1 MKHLS
6 DSYTINLNYMFKRI
20 TRLFV
25 AAALLTVCS
34 KSFAQ
39 TEKDSVYVFI
49 QDMPDAG
56 IYLPPP
62 PSMTSPTYADDFA
75 QWQWG
80 KSVRPTARGQQANDD
95 SQWGIDGMIR
105 VHSGTLGFEIS
116 KENTPAIYRLLYN
129 VLWTE
134 NESTHNAK
142 RKYMRTRPFAQYN
155 EHTWGRF
162 DNERELRFNG
172 SYPSGHTS
180 LGWSTALVLSE
191 MVPELQDTLLRSGY
205 LYGESRVIVGA
216 HYQSDVDAGFLCGT
230 TAVAVMHAS
239 PYFRKDLEAAR
250 KEYCKIKGIKSVSKE
265 EGFPDGTKIFDG
277 PITEDSHRFYGDIIK
292 YYETLPERETERGE
306 QAKADADDSMEALLK
321 TFSTPAFLISE
332 AQTPAVAALLAY
344 TRENLIKTA
353 GLLGS
358 TTFRARPYV
367 KLNPRRNKTLI
378 SDDED
383 TYKEVTSYPSTHAE
397 IGWGLALLLVEI
409 GPREAA
415 NDILAR
421 GFEYG
426 RSRIIA
432 GYNYPS
438 DVQTGRLWGS
448 AILAYLHND
457 PTFCKLYEAAEN
469 ELNPSAKGKK
479 KKK

>member
-1 MKHLS
+1 M
-6 DSYTINLNYMFKRI
+6 MQFKRI
-20 TRLFV
+20 CVTLSVALFAGV
-25 AAALLTVCS
+25 T
-34 KSFAQ
+34 FAQ
-39 TEKDSVYVFI
+39 TEKDSVYVFLK
-49 QDMPDAG
+49 DMPDAG

-62 PSMTSPTYADDFA
+62 PDMLSPQYADDFA

-80 KSVRPTARGQQANDD
+80 KSVRPTQRGQQANDD
-95 SQWGIDGMIR
+95 SQWGINGMIR
-105 VHSGTLGFEIS
+105 IHQGTLGFEIT
-116 KENTPAIYRLLYN
+116 KEKTPAIYKLLYN

-142 RKYMRTRPFAQYN
+142 SKYMRTRPFAQYN

-172 SYPSGHTS
+172 SYPSGHTA

-191 MVPELQDTLLRSGY
+191 MVPELQDTLLRTGY
-205 LYGESRVIVGA
+205 QYGESRVIVGA
-216 HYQSDVDAGFLCGT
+216 HYQSDVDAGYLCGS

-239 PYFRKDLEAAR
+239 EFFQKDLEAAR
-250 KEYCKIKGIKSVSKE
+250 KEYCKIKGIKNVSQTQ
-265 EGFPDGTKIFDG
+265 GFADGTKVFDG
-277 PITEDSHRFYGDIIK
+277 PVTEDSHRFYGDVIK

-306 QAKADADDSMEALLK
+306 QARIDADNSVEAMMK
-321 TFSTPAFLISE
+321 TFSTPAFEISRE
-332 AQTPAVAALLAY
+332 SNPAIAALMDY
-344 TRENLIKTA
+344 TRDNLIKTA
-353 GLLGS
+353 GELGS
-358 TTFRARPYV
+358 TTFRERPYV

-378 SDDED
+378 SEFED
-383 TYKEVTSYPSTHAE
+383 SLKTTTSYPSTHSE

-415 NDILAR
+415 NDILNR

-426 RSRIIA
+426 RSRVIA

-438 DVQTGRLWGS
+438 DVQTARLWAS
-448 AILAYLHND
+448 ATLAHLHTV
-457 PTFCKLYEAAEN
+457 PEFQKLLQAAKD
-469 ELNPSAKGKK
+469 ELNPPAKGKK

>member
-6 DSYTINLNYMFKRI
+6 
-20 TRLFV
+20 RLFT
-25 AAALLTVCS
+25 AGAFLLFTGYVI
-34 KSFAQ
+34 AQ
-39 TEKDSVYVFI
+39 TDKDTVYVFLEN
-49 QDMPDAG
+49 MPDAG

-62 PSMTSPTYADDFA
+62 PDMNSTQYADDFA

-80 KSVRPTARGQQANDD
+80 KTVRPTQRGQQANDD

-105 VHSGTLGFEIS
+105 IHQGTLGFEIS
-116 KENTPAIYRLLYN
+116 KEKTPAIYKLLYN

-134 NESTHNAK
+134 NLSTHNAK

-172 SYPSGHTS
+172 SYPSGHTA

-191 MVPELQDTLLRSGY
+191 MVPELQDTLLRTGFQ
-205 LYGESRVIVGA
+205 YGESRVIVGA
-216 HYQSDVDAGFLCGT
+216 HYQSDVDAGYLCGS
-230 TAVAVMHAS
+230 TAVAVIHAS
-239 PYFRKDLEAAR
+239 EYFQKDLEAAR

-265 EGFPDGTKIFDG
+265 EGFPDGTKVFDG
-277 PITEDSHRFYGDIIK
+277 PVTEESHRFYGDVIK

-306 QAKADADDSMEALLK
+306 QAKIDADNSIEAMLK
-321 TFSTPAFLISE
+321 NFSTPAGRELSSE
-332 AQTPAVAALLAY
+332 ATPAIAALLSY
-344 TRENLIKTA
+344 TRDNLVKTA
-353 GLLGS
+353 AELGS
-358 TTFRARPYV
+358 TTFRERPYV
-367 KLNPRRNKTLI
+367 RLNPRRNKTLI

-383 TYKEVTSYPSTHAE
+383 AKKESTSYPSTSSE
-397 IGWGLALLLVEI
+397 IGWGLALMLVEI
-409 GPREAA
+409 MPRETA
-415 NDILAR
+415 NDILNR

-426 RSRIIA
+426 RSRVIA

-438 DVQTGRLWGS
+438 DVQTARLWAS
-448 AILAYLHND
+448 ATLAHLHTM
-457 PTFCKLYEAAEN
+457 PEFQTLLQAAKD
-469 ELNPSAKGKK
+469 ELNPPVKGKK

>member
-1 MKHLS
+1 MMRK
-6 DSYTINLNYMFKRI
+6 I

-25 AAALLTVCS
+25 AAAIL
-34 KSFAQ
+34 SFTGRSYAQ
-39 TEKDSVYVFI
+39 TEKDTVYVFLN
-49 QDMPDAG
+49 DMPDAG

-62 PSMTSPTYADDFA
+62 PEMTSTTYADDFA

-80 KSVRPTARGQQANDD
+80 KTVRPTDRGQQANDD
-95 SQWGIDGMIR
+95 SQWGIKGMVR
-105 VHSGTLGFEIS
+105 VNSDILGFEIS
-116 KENTPAIYRLLYN
+116 KEKTPAIYKLLYN

-134 NESTHNAK
+134 NLSTHNAK

-180 LGWSTALVLSE
+180 LGWSTALVLAE

-205 LYGESRVIVGA
+205 QYGESRIIVGA
-216 HYQSDVDAGFLCGT
+216 HYQSDVDAGYLCGT

-239 PYFRKDLEAAR
+239 QYFQKDLEAAR
-250 KEYCKIKGIKSVSKE
+250 KEYCKIKGIKNVSQT

-277 PITEDSHRFYGDIIK
+277 PVTEESHRFYGDIIK

-306 QAKADADDSMEALLK
+306 QAKADADNSVDAMMK
-321 TFSTPAFLISE
+321 TFSTPAFEISRE
-332 AQTPAVAALLAY
+332 SNPAIAALMDY
-344 TRENLIKTA
+344 TRDNLIKTA
-353 GLLGS
+353 GELGS
-358 TTFRARPYV
+358 TSFRERPYV
-367 KLNPRRNKTLI
+367 RLNPRRNKTLI
-378 SDDED
+378 SDDEEA
-383 TYKEVTSYPSTHAE
+383 YKEVTSYPSTHSE

-415 NDILAR
+415 NDILGR

-426 RSRIIA
+426 RSRVIA
-432 GYNYPS
+432 GYNYPT
-438 DVQTGRLWGS
+438 DVQTGRLWAS
-448 AILAYLHND
+448 ATLAHLHTV
-457 PTFCKLYEAAEN
+457 PEFQKLLQAAKD
-469 ELNPSAKGKK
+469 ELNPPAKGKK
-479 KKK
+479 KK

>member
-1 MKHLS
+1 MIRKL
-6 DSYTINLNYMFKRI
+6 
-20 TRLFV
+20 TRLF
-25 AAALLTVCS
+25 AAVTLLFIGGKT
-34 KSFAQ
+34 FAQ
-39 TEKDSVYVFI
+39 TEKDTVYVFL

-62 PSMTSPTYADDFA
+62 PDMLSPQYADDFA

-80 KSVRPTARGQQANDD
+80 KSVRPTDRGQQANDD
-95 SQWGIDGMIR
+95 SQWGIKGMIR
-105 VHSGTLGFEIS
+105 VHQETLGFEIT
-116 KENTPAIYRLLYN
+116 KEKTPAIYKLLYN

-134 NESTHNAK
+134 NLSTHNAK

-172 SYPSGHTS
+172 SYPSGHTA
-180 LGWSTALVLSE
+180 LGWATALVLSE
-191 MVPELQDTLLRSGY
+191 MVPELQDTLLRTGFQ
-205 LYGESRVIVGA
+205 YGESRVIVGA
-216 HYQSDVDAGFLCGT
+216 HYQSDVDAGYLCGS

-239 PYFRKDLEAAR
+239 EYFQKDLAAAR
-250 KEYCKIKGIKSVSKE
+250 KEYCKIKGIKNVSQT
-265 EGFPDGTKIFDG
+265 EGFPDGSKVFDG
-277 PITEDSHRFYGDIIK
+277 PVTEDSHRFYGDIIK

-306 QAKADADDSMEALLK
+306 QAKADADNSVEAIMK
-321 TFSTPAFLISE
+321 AFSTPAFEISRE
-332 AQTPAVAALLAY
+332 SNPAIAALMDY
-344 TRENLIKTA
+344 TRDNLIKTA
-353 GLLGS
+353 GELGG
-358 TTFRARPYV
+358 TTFRERPYV

-378 SDDED
+378 SENED
-383 TYKEVTSYPSTHAE
+383 SLKTTTSYPSTHSE

-415 NDILAR
+415 NDILNR

-426 RSRIIA
+426 RSRVIA

-438 DVQTGRLWGS
+438 DVQTARLWAS
-448 AILAYLHND
+448 ATLAHLHTM
-457 PTFCKLYEAAEN
+457 PEFQKLLQAAKD
-469 ELNPSAKGKK
+469 ELNPPAKGKK

>member
-1 MKHLS
+1 MKSTKILCV
-6 DSYTINLNYMFKRI
+6 TL
-20 TRLFV
+20 V
-25 AAALLTVCS
+25 AALFTGVGY
-34 KSFAQ
+34 AQ
-39 TEKDSVYVFI
+39 TEKDTVYVFLK
-49 QDMPDAG
+49 DMPDAG

-62 PSMTSPTYADDFA
+62 PDMTSTTYADDFA

-80 KSVRPTARGQQANDD
+80 KTIRPTERGQQANDD
-95 SQWGIDGMIR
+95 SQWGINGMIR
-105 VHSGTLGFEIS
+105 IHQGTLGFEIS
-116 KENTPAIYRLLYN
+116 KEKTPAIYKLLYN

-180 LGWSTALVLSE
+180 LGWSTALVLAE
-191 MVPELQDTLLRSGY
+191 MVPELQDTLLRTGFQ
-205 LYGESRVIVGA
+205 YGESRVIVGA

-239 PYFRKDLEAAR
+239 EFFQKDLEAAR
-250 KEYCKIKGIKSVSKE
+250 KEYCKIKGIKNVSQT
-265 EGFPDGTKIFDG
+265 EGFPDGTKVFDG
-277 PITEDSHRFYGDIIK
+277 PVTEESHRYYGDVIK
-292 YYETLPERETERGE
+292 YYETIPERETERGE
-306 QAKADADDSMEALLK
+306 QAKADADNSVDAMMK
-321 TFSTPAFLISE
+321 TFSTPAFEISR
-332 AQTPAVAALLAY
+332 QSNPAIAALMDY

-353 GLLGS
+353 GELGS
-358 TTFRARPYV
+358 STFRERPYV

-378 SDDED
+378 SEDED
-383 TYKEVTSYPSTHAE
+383 TLKETTSYPSTHSE

-426 RSRIIA
+426 RSRVIA
-432 GYNYPS
+432 GFNYPT
-438 DVQTGRLWGS
+438 DVQDARLWAS
-448 AILAYLHND
+448 ATLAHLHTVPEFQN
-457 PTFCKLYEAAEN
+457 LLQAAKD
-469 ELNPSAKGKK
+469 ELNPQPAKGKK

>member
-1 MKHLS
+1 MKIYKRLCA
-6 DSYTINLNYMFKRI
+6 TFAVAMFAGI
-20 TRLFV
+20 
-25 AAALLTVCS
+25 
-34 KSFAQ
+34 SFAQ
-39 TEKDSVYVFI
+39 TEKDTVYVFLEN
-49 QDMPDAG
+49 MPDAG

-62 PSMTSPTYADDFA
+62 PDMTSTTYADDFA

-80 KSVRPTARGQQANDD
+80 KTVRPTDRGQQANDD
-95 SQWGIDGMIR
+95 SQWGIGGMTR

-116 KENTPAIYRLLYN
+116 KEKTPAIYKLLYN

-134 NESTHNAK
+134 HLSTQNAK

-180 LGWSTALVLSE
+180 LGWSTALVLAE

-205 LYGESRVIVGA
+205 QYGESRVIVGA

-239 PYFRKDLEAAR
+239 EYFQKDLEAAR
-250 KEYCKIKGIKSVSKE
+250 KEYCKIKGIKNVSQT

-277 PITEDSHRFYGDIIK
+277 PVTEDSHRFYGDIIK

-306 QAKADADDSMEALLK
+306 QAKADADNSVDAMMR
-321 TFSTPAFLISE
+321 TFSTPAFEISRE
-332 AQTPAVAALLAY
+332 ANPAIAALLDY
-344 TRENLIKTA
+344 TRDNLIKTA
-353 GLLGS
+353 GELGS
-358 TTFRARPYV
+358 TSFRERPYV
-367 KLNPRRNKTLI
+367 RLNPRRNKTLI

-383 TYKEVTSYPSTHAE
+383 TYKEVTSYPSTHSE

-415 NDILAR
+415 NDILGR

-426 RSRIIA
+426 RSRVIA
-432 GYNYPS
+432 GYSYPS
-438 DVQTGRLWGS
+438 DVQTGRLWAS
-448 AILAYLHND
+448 ATLAYLHND
-457 PTFCKLYEAAEN
+457 AQFKKLLQDAKD
-469 ELNPSAKGKK
+469 ELNPPAKGKK
-479 KKK
+479 KSKK

>member
-1 MKHLS
+1 MIRKL
-6 DSYTINLNYMFKRI
+6 
-20 TRLFV
+20 TRLFA
-25 AAALLTVCS
+25 AAALLFIGS

-39 TEKDSVYVFI
+39 TEKDTVYVFL

-62 PSMTSPTYADDFA
+62 PDMLSPQYADDFA

-80 KSVRPTARGQQANDD
+80 KTVRPTQRGQQANDD
-95 SQWGIDGMIR
+95 SQWGINGMIR
-105 VHSGTLGFEIS
+105 IHQGTLGFEIT
-116 KENTPAIYRLLYN
+116 KEKTPAIYKLLYN

-134 NESTHNAK
+134 NLSTHNAK

-172 SYPSGHTS
+172 SYPSGHTA
-180 LGWSTALVLSE
+180 LGWATALVLSE
-191 MVPELQDTLLRSGY
+191 MVPELQDTLLRTGFQ
-205 LYGESRVIVGA
+205 YGESRVIVGA
-216 HYQSDVDAGFLCGT
+216 HYQSDVDAGYLCGS

-239 PYFRKDLEAAR
+239 EFFRKDLEAAR
-250 KEYCKIKGIKSVSKE
+250 KEYCKIKGIKNVSQTE
-265 EGFPDGTKIFDG
+265 EFPDGTKVFDG
-277 PITEDSHRFYGDIIK
+277 PVTEDSHRFYGDIIK

-306 QAKADADDSMEALLK
+306 QAKADADNSVEAMMK
-321 TFSTPAFLISE
+321 TFSTPAFEISRE
-332 AQTPAVAALLAY
+332 SNPAIAALMDY
-344 TRENLIKTA
+344 TRDNLIRTA
-353 GLLGS
+353 GELGG
-358 TTFRARPYV
+358 TTFRERPYV

-378 SDDED
+378 SENED
-383 TYKEVTSYPSTHAE
+383 SLKTTTSYPSTHSE

-415 NDILAR
+415 NDILNR

-426 RSRIIA
+426 RSRVIA

-438 DVQTGRLWGS
+438 DVQTARLWAS
-448 AILAYLHND
+448 ATLAHLHTM
-457 PTFCKLYEAAEN
+457 PEFRQLLQAAKD
-469 ELNPSAKGKK
+469 ELNPPAKGKK

>member
-1 MKHLS
+1 MIRKL
-6 DSYTINLNYMFKRI
+6 
-20 TRLFV
+20 TRLF
-25 AAALLTVCS
+25 AAVTLLFIGGKT
-34 KSFAQ
+34 FAQ
-39 TEKDSVYVFI
+39 TEKDTVYVFL

-62 PSMTSPTYADDFA
+62 PDMLSPQYADDFA

-80 KSVRPTARGQQANDD
+80 KTVRPTDRGQQANDD
-95 SQWGIDGMIR
+95 SQWGIKGMIR
-105 VHSGTLGFEIS
+105 VHQETLGFEIT
-116 KENTPAIYRLLYN
+116 KEKTPAIYKLLYN

-134 NESTHNAK
+134 NLSTHNAK

-172 SYPSGHTS
+172 SYPSGHTA
-180 LGWSTALVLSE
+180 LGWATALVLSE
-191 MVPELQDTLLRSGY
+191 MVPELQDTLLRTGFQ
-205 LYGESRVIVGA
+205 YGESRVIVGA
-216 HYQSDVDAGFLCGT
+216 HYQSDVDAGYLCGS

-239 PYFRKDLEAAR
+239 EYFQKDLAAAR
-250 KEYCKIKGIKSVSKE
+250 KEYCKIKGIKNVSQT
-265 EGFPDGTKIFDG
+265 EGFPDGSKVFDG
-277 PITEDSHRFYGDIIK
+277 PVTEDSHRFYGDIIK

-306 QAKADADDSMEALLK
+306 QAKADADNSVEAIMK
-321 TFSTPAFLISE
+321 AFSTPAFEISRE
-332 AQTPAVAALLAY
+332 SNPAIAALMDY
-344 TRENLIKTA
+344 TRDNLIKTA
-353 GLLGS
+353 GELGG
-358 TTFRARPYV
+358 TTFRERPYV

-378 SDDED
+378 SENED
-383 TYKEVTSYPSTHAE
+383 SLKTTTSYPSTHSE

-415 NDILAR
+415 NDILNR

-426 RSRIIA
+426 RSRVIA

-438 DVQTGRLWGS
+438 DVQTARLWAS
-448 AILAYLHND
+448 ATLAHLHTM
-457 PTFCKLYEAAEN
+457 PEFQKLLQAAKD
-469 ELNPSAKGKK
+469 ELNPPAKGKK

>member
-1 MKHLS
+1 MIRKL
-6 DSYTINLNYMFKRI
+6 
-20 TRLFV
+20 TRLF
-25 AAALLTVCS
+25 AAVTLLFIGGKT
-34 KSFAQ
+34 FAQ
-39 TEKDSVYVFI
+39 TEKDTVYVFL

-62 PSMTSPTYADDFA
+62 PDMLSPQYADDFA

-80 KSVRPTARGQQANDD
+80 KTVRPTDRGQQANDD
-95 SQWGIDGMIR
+95 SQWGIKGMIR
-105 VHSGTLGFEIS
+105 VHQETLGFEIT
-116 KENTPAIYRLLYN
+116 KEKTPAIYKLLYN

-134 NESTHNAK
+134 NLSTHNAK

-172 SYPSGHTS
+172 SYPSGHTA
-180 LGWSTALVLSE
+180 LGWATALVLSE
-191 MVPELQDTLLRSGY
+191 MVPELQDTLLRTGFQ
-205 LYGESRVIVGA
+205 YGESRVIVGA
-216 HYQSDVDAGFLCGT
+216 HYQSDVDAGYLCGS

-239 PYFRKDLEAAR
+239 EYFQKDLAAAR
-250 KEYCKIKGIKSVSKE
+250 KEYCKIKGIKNVSQT
-265 EGFPDGTKIFDG
+265 EGFPDGSKVFDG
-277 PITEDSHRFYGDIIK
+277 PVTEDSHRFYGDIIK

-306 QAKADADDSMEALLK
+306 QAKADADNSVEAIMNA
-321 TFSTPAFLISE
+321 FSTPAFEISRE
-332 AQTPAVAALLAY
+332 SNPAIAALMDY
-344 TRENLIKTA
+344 TRDNLIKTA
-353 GLLGS
+353 GELGG
-358 TTFRARPYV
+358 TTFRERPYV

-378 SDDED
+378 SENED
-383 TYKEVTSYPSTHAE
+383 SLKTTTSYPSTHSE

-415 NDILAR
+415 NDILNR

-426 RSRIIA
+426 RSRVIA

-438 DVQTGRLWGS
+438 DVQTARLWAS
-448 AILAYLHND
+448 ATLAHLHTM
-457 PTFCKLYEAAEN
+457 PEFQKLLQAAKD
-469 ELNPSAKGKK
+469 ELNPPAKGKK

>member
-205 LYGESRVIVGA
+205 QYGESRVIVGA

-306 QAKADADDSMEALLK
+306 QAKADADNSVDAMMK
-321 TFSTPAFLISE
+321 TFSTPAFAISRE
-332 AQTPAVAALLAY
+332 SNPAIAALLDY

-353 GLLGS
+353 GELGS
-358 TTFRARPYV
+358 STFRERPYV
-367 KLNPRRNKTLI
+367 RLNPRRNKTLI
-378 SDDED
+378 PDDED
-383 TYKEVTSYPSTHAE
+383 TLKATTSYPSVHSE

-415 NDILAR
+415 NDILGR

-432 GYNYPS
+432 GYSYPS
-438 DVQTGRLWGS
+438 DVQTGRLWAS
-448 AILAYLHND
+448 ATLAHLHTMPEFQQLLQATKD
-457 PTFCKLYEAAEN
+457 
-469 ELNPSAKGKK
+469 ELNPPAKGKK
-479 KKK
+479 RK

>member
-1 MKHLS
+1 MISYKKICVTLS
-6 DSYTINLNYMFKRI
+6 VA
-20 TRLFV
+20 LF
-25 AAALLTVCS
+25 TGI
-34 KSFAQ
+34 SFAQ
-39 TEKDSVYVFI
+39 TEKDTVYVFLEN
-49 QDMPDAG
+49 MPDAG

-62 PSMTSPTYADDFA
+62 PDMLSPQYADDFA

-80 KSVRPTARGQQANDD
+80 KSVRPTDRGQQANDD
-95 SQWGIDGMIR
+95 SQWGINGMIR
-105 VHSGTLGFEIS
+105 IHQGTLGFEIT
-116 KENTPAIYRLLYN
+116 KEKTPAIYKLLYN

-134 NESTHNAK
+134 NQSTHNAK

-172 SYPSGHTS
+172 SYPSGHTA

-191 MVPELQDTLLRSGY
+191 MVPELQDTLLRTGY
-205 LYGESRVIVGA
+205 QYGESRVIVGA
-216 HYQSDVDAGFLCGT
+216 HYQSDVDAGYLCGS

-239 PYFRKDLEAAR
+239 EYFRKDLEAAR
-250 KEYCKIKGIKSVSKE
+250 KEYCKIKGIKNVSQT
-265 EGFPDGTKIFDG
+265 EGFPDGTKVLDG
-277 PITEDSHRFYGDIIK
+277 PVTEDSHRFYGDIIK

-306 QAKADADDSMEALLK
+306 QAKADADNSVEAMMK
-321 TFSTPAFLISE
+321 TFSTPAFEISRE
-332 AQTPAVAALLAY
+332 SNPAIAALMDY
-344 TRENLIKTA
+344 TRDNLIKTA
-353 GLLGS
+353 GELGGS
-358 TTFRARPYV
+358 TFRERPYV

-378 SDDED
+378 SEFED
-383 TYKEVTSYPSTHAE
+383 SLKATTSYPSIHSE

-415 NDILAR
+415 NDILNR

-426 RSRIIA
+426 RSRVIA

-438 DVQTGRLWGS
+438 DVQTARLWAS
-448 AILAYLHND
+448 ATLAHLHTM
-457 PTFCKLYEAAEN
+457 PEFQKLLQAAKD
-469 ELNPSAKGKK
+469 ELNPPAKGKK

>member
-1 MKHLS
+1 MIRKL
-6 DSYTINLNYMFKRI
+6 
-20 TRLFV
+20 TRLFA
-25 AAALLTVCS
+25 AAALLFIGG

-39 TEKDSVYVFI
+39 TEKDTVYVFLK
-49 QDMPDAG
+49 DMPDAG

-80 KSVRPTARGQQANDD
+80 KTVRPTARGQQANDE
-95 SQWGIDGMIR
+95 SHWGIDAMVEI
-105 VHSGTLGFEIS
+105 HSGTLGFQIS
-116 KENTPAIYRLLYN
+116 KDKTPAIYHLLYN

-134 NESTHNAK
+134 NQSTHNAK

-155 EHTWGRF
+155 EHTWGRY

-172 SYPSGHTS
+172 SYPSGHTA

-191 MVPELQDTLLRSGY
+191 MVPELQDTLLRSGFQ
-205 LYGESRVIVGA
+205 YGESRVIVGA
-216 HYQSDVDAGFLCGT
+216 HYQSDVDAGYLCGT

-239 PYFRKDLEAAR
+239 EFFQKDLEAAR

-265 EGFPDGTKIFDG
+265 EGFPDGTKIFNG
-277 PITEDSHRFYGDIIK
+277 PITEDSHRFYGDVIK
-292 YYETLPERETERGE
+292 YYETLEERETERGE
-306 QAKADADDSMEALLK
+306 QAKADADYSLEALLK
-321 TFSTPAFLISE
+321 TFSTPAFQISE
-332 AQTPAVAALLAY
+332 SQTPAVAALVAY

-353 GLLGS
+353 GELGS
-358 TTFRARPYV
+358 TTFRERPYV
-367 KLNPRRNKTLI
+367 RLNPRRNKTLI
-378 SDDED
+378 SEDED
-383 TYKEVTSYPSTHAE
+383 TLKATTSYPSTHAE

-415 NDILAR
+415 NDILTR

-432 GYNYPS
+432 GYSYPS

-448 AILAYLHND
+448 ATLAHLHTM
-457 PTFCKLYEAAEN
+457 PEFQTLLQAAKD
-469 ELNPSAKGKK
+469 ELNTPAKGKK

>member
-1 MKHLS
+1 MKVF
-6 DSYTINLNYMFKRI
+6 YKRLYA
-20 TRLFV
+20 TFAVALFTG
-25 AAALLTVCS
+25 L
-34 KSFAQ
+34 SFAQ
-39 TEKDSVYVFI
+39 TEKDTVYVFLEN
-49 QDMPDAG
+49 MPDAG

-62 PSMTSPTYADDFA
+62 PDMLSPQYADDFA

-80 KSVRPTARGQQANDD
+80 KTVRPTQRGQQANDD
-95 SQWGIDGMIR
+95 SQWGINGMIR
-105 VHSGTLGFEIS
+105 IHQGTLGFEIS
-116 KENTPAIYRLLYN
+116 KEKTPAIYKLLYN

-134 NESTHNAK
+134 NQSTHNAK

-172 SYPSGHTS
+172 SYPSGHTA

-191 MVPELQDTLLRSGY
+191 MVPELQDTLLRTGY
-205 LYGESRVIVGA
+205 QYGESRVIVGA

-239 PYFRKDLEAAR
+239 QYFQQDLEAAR
-250 KEYCKIKGIKSVSKE
+250 KEYCKIKGIKNVSQT

-277 PITEDSHRFYGDIIK
+277 PVTEDSHRFYGDVIK

-306 QAKADADDSMEALLK
+306 QAKADADNSVDAMMK
-321 TFSTPAFLISE
+321 TFSTPAFEISR
-332 AQTPAVAALLAY
+332 QSNPAIATLLDY
-344 TRENLIKTA
+344 TRDNLIKTA
-353 GLLGS
+353 GELGS
-358 TTFRARPYV
+358 TTFRERPYV
-367 KLNPRRNKTLI
+367 RLNPRRNKTLI
-378 SDDED
+378 SEDED
-383 TYKEVTSYPSTHAE
+383 TLKATTSYPSTHSE

-415 NDILAR
+415 NDILGR

-426 RSRIIA
+426 RSRVIA

-438 DVQTGRLWGS
+438 DVQTARLWAS
-448 AILAYLHND
+448 ATLAHLHTM
-457 PTFCKLYEAAEN
+457 PEFQKLLQAAKD
-469 ELNPSAKGKK
+469 ELNPPAKGKK